1 MCTIYQLPRKSR
13 PGVHARER
21 REERPQSTSLQ
32 NTINQTGPSTSF
44 LKDVHPAHMQIC
56 RQRER
61 ERESKAKAPSWA
73 RTRRRAQ
80 PAMADTETE
89 TPPDAPRDAPPAFPV
104 SAPLP
109 SHHST
114 PCPRSLPNLRRSPSL
129 SSRTY
134 KLPAPGTPLDYA
146 LNQSAL
152 S

>member
-1 MCTIYQLPRKSR
+1 L
-13 PGVHARER
+13 
-21 REERPQSTSLQ
+21 ERPQSTSLQ
-32 NTINQTGPSTSF
+32 NTIYQMEPSTSF
-44 LKDVHPAHMQIC
+44 HKDVHLAHMQIS

-61 ERESKAKAPSWA
+61 GESKAKAPSWA

-89 TPPDAPRDAPPAFPV
+89 TPPDPPRDAPPAFPV

-114 PCPRSLPNLRRSPSL
+114 PCPRNLPNLRRSPSL

-134 KLPAPGTPLDYA
+134 KLPAPGTPLDCCHA
-146 LNQSAL
+146 LNQCAL

>member
-1 MCTIYQLPRKSR
+1 MCTIYQLPRKSTPR
-13 PGVHARER
+13 VHARER
-21 REERPQSTSLQ
+21 RELLERPQSTSLQ
-32 NTINQTGPSTSF
+32 NTIYQMEPSSMMYIRRT
-44 LKDVHPAHMQIC
+44 C
-56 RQRER
+56 RYAGRGR

-114 PCPRSLPNLRRSPSL
+114 PCPRNLPNLRRSPSL

-134 KLPAPGTPLDYA
+134 KLPAPGTPLDYCHA